1 MSLRTELPLS
11 LRNAAVAEL
20 PEHPGPRGSGRA
32 PHPVRKAC
40 LEAAVK
46 LAALMPTRIV
56 GEPDMADA
64 NALIDDL
71 DAICAIVDPV
81 IAAIGEYAESNF
93 GRLDRSLFADQLR
106 GALEGNAMF
115 EIEQAARRL
124 VGQRAAGAAETAAEF
139 RRG

>member
-1 MSLRTELPLS
+1 MPR
-11 LRNAAVAEL
+11 RNSTVANL
-20 PEHPGPRGSGRA
+20 PEHHGPCGSGRA

-56 GEPDMADA
+56 REPDMADA

-81 IAAIGEYAESNF
+81 IAAIGQYAESNL

-124 VGQRAAGAAETAAEF
+124 VGQRAAGAAEAAAEF